1 MRWVLAASYIG
12 FAWLAYGICRAVLSV
27 TDWSQADK
35 IALSLLGGIGA
46 ILAVLTLALYMPS

>member
-12 FAWLAYGICRAVLSV
+12 FAWLAYGICLALLSV

>member
-1 MRWVLAASYIG
+1 MLAASYIG
-12 FAWLAYGICRAVLSV
+12 FAWLAYGICRAALSL
-27 TDWSQADK
+27 TDWSRADK